1 MKGRGRLL
9 LILAALAAV
18 VLLVRLAYR
27 PAPPEEAAHVG
38 RRQVTLWSHW
48 GQVRQPVAELRYG
61 VRVTVLEHRGEMVR
75 VRSEQGHEGW
85 LRADLLISPDI
96 WERTLALAAE
106 TRAMPVQARAKTRST
121 TSLRAQPG
129 RESPTLLVLP
139 AGVEA
144 DVLRRATAERPA
156 EAGAPAG
163 LPPRREDW
171 LLVRARPESVGEI
184 SGWALA
190 RSLAP
195 QLPEPLAE
203 RAGQIRF
210 VAWLELNRVPD
221 PARGEQPQ
229 YAAFGVSGPEGGSC
243 DFTLLRVYT
252 WNAARAR
259 YETAYVES
267 ALCGR
272 LPVLLS
278 TEDSWPTFRFNTI
291 GADGEAPRA
300 YQLRHTV
307 VRRLAR

>member
-9 LILAALAAV
+9 LILVALAAV
-18 VLLVRLAYR
+18 LLLVRLAFR

-61 VRVTVLEHRGEMVR
+61 VRVAVLERRGELVR
-75 VRSEQGHEGW
+75 VRTEGGHEGW
-85 LRADLLISPDI
+85 LRAEQLLPPET

-106 TRAMPVQARAKTRST
+106 ARRMPPQARAKTRSAA
-121 TSLRAQPG
+121 SLRAEPG
-129 RESPTLLVLP
+129 RESPLLLTLP

-144 DVLRRATAERPA
+144 EILRRATAERPD
-156 EAGAPAG
+156 GAAA
-163 LPPRREDW
+163 PPRREDW
-171 LLVRARPESVGEI
+171 LLIRARPEEIGEI
-184 SGWALA
+184 SGWVLA

-195 QLPEPLAE
+195 ALPEPLAE

-210 VAWLELNRVPD
+210 LAWLELNRVPD
-221 PARGEQPQ
+221 PARGEMPQ
-229 YAAFGVSGPEGGSC
+229 FAAFGTTGPEGGPC

-259 YETAYVES
+259 YETAYLEG

-272 LPVLLS
+272 LPVRVS
-278 TEDSWPTFRFNTI
+278 EQDGRPTFRFATS
-291 GADGEAPRA
+291 GAAGEVERA
-300 YQLRHTV
+300 YQLRQTV
-307 VRRLAR
+307 VRRLPGGQ

>member
-9 LILAALAAV
+9 LILVALAAV
-18 VLLVRLAYR
+18 LLLVRVAFR
-27 PAPPEEAAHVG
+27 PAPAEEAAHVA

-48 GQVRQPVAELRYG
+48 GQVREPVAELRYG
-61 VRVTVLEHRGEMVR
+61 VRVTVLERRGEMAR

-85 LRADLLISPDI
+85 LRAEQLMPPEI

-106 TRAMPVQARAKTRST
+106 ARAMPVQARAKIRSAA
-121 TSLRAQPG
+121 SLRAEPG
-129 RESPTLLVLP
+129 RESPLLIMLP

-144 DVLRRATAERPA
+144 AVLRRATAERPA
-156 EAGAPAG
+156 AADAPA
-163 LPPRREDW
+163 RREDW
-171 LLVRARPESVGEI
+171 LLVRTRSEATGEI
-184 SGWALA
+184 AGWVLA

-195 QLPEPLAE
+195 ELPDPLAE

-210 VAWLELNRVPD
+210 LAWLELNRVPD

-229 YAAFGVSGPEGGSC
+229 YAAFGVSGPEGGAC

-252 WNAARAR
+252 WNAGRAR

-278 TEDSWPTFRFNTI
+278 TEDGRPTFRFTTI
-291 GADGEAPRA
+291 GLTGEEQRA
-300 YQLRHTV
+300 YQLRQTV
-307 VRRLAR
+307 VRRLAP

>member
-1 MKGRGRLL
+1 MTGRGRLL

-18 VLLVRLAYR
+18 LLLVCVAFH
-27 PAPPEEAAHVG
+27 PAPPAEAAHVG
-38 RRQVTLWSHW
+38 RPQATLWSHW

-61 VRVTVLEHRGEMVR
+61 VRVTVLERRGEMVR
-75 VRSEQGHEGW
+75 VRSEQGNEGW
-85 LRADLLISPDI
+85 LRAEQLMPPEI

-106 TRAMPVQARAKTRST
+106 TRAMPVQARAKTRSSA
-121 TSLRAQPG
+121 SLRGEPG

-139 AGVEA
+139 AGLETE
-144 DVLRRATAERPA
+144 VLRRATAERPA
-156 EAGAPAG
+156 AAGAPAE
-163 LPPRREDW
+163 LPARREDW
-171 LLVRARPESVGEI
+171 LLIRARPEAVGEI
-184 SGWALA
+184 AGWVLA

-195 QLPEPLAE
+195 ELPEPLAE

-210 VAWLELNRVPD
+210 LAWLELNRVPD

-229 YAAFGVSGPEGGSC
+229 YAAFGVSGPEGGAC

-252 WNAARAR
+252 WNAGRAR

-278 TEDSWPTFRFNTI
+278 ADDGRPTFRFTAI
-291 GADGEAPRA
+291 GAGGEEPRV
-300 YQLRHTV
+300 YQLRQTV
-307 VRRLAR
+307 VRRLAP